1 MSADEFTPK
10 EREVIYLL
18 RSNDPTAA
26 EKLVSLSDAERVR
39 VLAHVTSTSG
49 EDDPAAEK
57 DDEVSGEPPSASQS
71 LPPETAKTRAARK
84 PRFGAL
90 GQLRSR
96 TSKIVLAVLGVALLA
111 VFVVLVRACGD
122 DGGGESRALLLV
134 RESSSDLYIVNPGQ
148 EVDRAN
154 RAVHDIV
161 DLRGIEVTSGGV
173 SSATRFPALGA
184 RHVIV
189 ARTQDG
195 EAVWVIDGDDYQQ
208 ITGSESSTVS
218 AVVVGEILYVKEE
231 NEGTQRCYR
240 GPPNDLERVSRGDH
254 CDITRSGHVFIADR
268 SDDSH
273 RIRVESPAGDELLR
287 ANFPTRPA
295 ISANGLFLVVVE
307 EHGVIVTSVETGDR
321 VWGLEDGVGYD
332 FASHRD
338 GYLAIAAQAADG
350 ELVLAIVDT
359 EGNAYEVAEIVE
371 GSLVAEFSGSGN
383 LFWTETGEG
392 SSNLLSAWDASQR
405 DVIELGDEEDLGLVG
420 VFEDSAVT
428 ATEDDFGVLF
438 QRFLLDGSV
447 RELHEFEE
455 VSGLRFVLIEG
466 DYLYAVGNEL
476 ASVVPLREGEAVD
489 SEPWD
494 QLSALDHHDGS
505 LVLAGTDGSS
515 EVLFR
520 ISAGS
525 SDDVEYGQYDAIGSA
540 QIYGDTL
547 YASVRGG
554 SRVDTL
560 AFDVS
565 SGDELDDE
573 DYGGYELVNV
583 RRRSVT
589 DTLSARASQSAAPVA
604 VDETPVSNSRVIS
617 GEAYADYYEADLIDQ
632 RGIVVSR
639 SGSIDSA
646 GDSDLYVFESPDSA
660 SLSGGGPLIVET
672 FGSMDTVVDLYRI
685 RSLGDESRV
694 LSDDDGGEGNSS
706 LIETWVEPGWYIVIV
721 RGYEDS
727 TGGYGVRFWVP

>member
-10 EREVIYLL
+10 EREAIDLL

-26 EKLVSLSDAERVR
+26 EKLVSLSDAERAR
-39 VLAHVTSTSG
+39 VLVYVTSRSG

-57 DDEVSGEPPSASQS
+57 DDEVSGEPPSASQPE
-71 LPPETAKTRAARK
+71 PPVTAKTRVAWK
-84 PRFGAL
+84 PQFGAL
-90 GQLRSR
+90 GRLRNR
-96 TSKIVLAVLGVALLA
+96 TSKIVLAVVGVAVLA
-111 VFVVLVRACGD
+111 VFVVLVRAWGD

-134 RESSSDLYIVNPGQ
+134 RESSSDLYVVNPGQ

-154 RAVHDIV
+154 RAVQDIV
-161 DLRGIEVTSGGV
+161 DLRGIEVTIGGV
-173 SSATRFPALGA
+173 SSATQFPALGE

-195 EAVWVIDGDDYQQ
+195 EAVWVIDGDDYEK
-208 ITGSESSTVS
+208 ITESESGTVR
-218 AVVVGEILYVKEE
+218 AVVVDETLYVKEE
-231 NEGTQRCYR
+231 SEDTQRCYR
-240 GPPNDLERVSRGDH
+240 GSPDDWERVSRGDY
-254 CDITRSGHVFIADR
+254 CEITRSGHVFIADR

-273 RIRVESPAGDELLR
+273 RVRVESPVGDEMLR
-287 ANFPTRPA
+287 ANFPTRPE

-307 EHGVIVTSVETGDR
+307 EQGVIVTSVGNGDR
-321 VWGLEDGVGYD
+321 VWELEDGVGYD
-332 FASHRD
+332 FASHKD

-350 ELVLAIVDT
+350 ELVLAIVDSD
-359 EGNAYEVAEIVE
+359 GNAYELAEIAE
-371 GSLVAEFSGSGN
+371 GRLVAEFSGSGN
-383 LFWTETGEG
+383 LFWTESGEG
-392 SSNLLSAWDASQR
+392 SNNLLSAWDASQR
-405 DVIELGDEEDLGLVG
+405 DVIELADEEDLGLVG
-420 VFEDSAVT
+420 VFEDSVVT

-455 VSGLRFVLIEG
+455 VSGLWFVLIEG

-525 SDDVEYGQYDAIGSA
+525 SDDVEYGQYDTIRSA

-547 YASVRGG
+547 YASVRDG

-560 AFDVS
+560 AFDFS
-565 SGDELDDE
+565 SGDELDDR
-573 DYGGYELVNV
+573 DYDGYGLVNV
-583 RRRSVT
+583 RLRSVR
-589 DTLSARASQSAAPVA
+589 DTLSARANQFASPAAI
-604 VDETPVSNSRVIS
+604 DEAPVSNSRVIS

-632 RGIVVSR
+632 RGVTVSR

-646 GDSDLYVFESPDSA
+646 GDEDPYVLEFTESA
-660 SLSGGGPLIVET
+660 YLTGEPLIVET
-672 FGSMDTVVDLYRI
+672 VGSLDTVVDLYRI
-685 RSLGDESRV
+685 LSLGDESRV
-694 LSDDDGGEGNSS
+694 LSDDDGGEGSSS
-706 LIETWVEPGWYIVIV
+706 LIETWVEPGWYVVIV
-721 RGYEDS
+721 RGYEGA